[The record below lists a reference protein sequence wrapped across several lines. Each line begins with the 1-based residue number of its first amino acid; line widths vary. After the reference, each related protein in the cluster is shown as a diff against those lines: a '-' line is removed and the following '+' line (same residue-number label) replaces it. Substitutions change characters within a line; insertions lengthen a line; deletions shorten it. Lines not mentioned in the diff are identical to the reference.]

1 MGNRFAHKF
10 LLASFMLLMVA
21 VTLIGAMAYSN
32 ATRLSAME
40 VVVKDNNALAL
51 VRENNEYLHRCVT
64 LMVEN
69 RAIMEDIRGR
79 LDKVEENE

>member
-1 MGNRFAHKF
+1 MSDSGNTFAHKF

-32 ATRLSAME
+32 ATRLSA
-40 VVVKDNNALAL
+40 
-51 VRENNEYLHRCVT
+51 T

-69 RAIMEDIRGR
+69 RAIMEDIRIR